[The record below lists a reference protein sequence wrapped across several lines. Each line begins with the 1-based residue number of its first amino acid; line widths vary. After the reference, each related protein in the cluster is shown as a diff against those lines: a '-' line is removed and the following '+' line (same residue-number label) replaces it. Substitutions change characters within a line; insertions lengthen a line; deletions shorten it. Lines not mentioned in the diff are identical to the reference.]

1 MMRGGRVM
9 GCCEGEGGRVV
20 MGTVRV
26 VMEAVEGRRK
36 GVRVVSVGRQM

>member
-20 MGTVRV
+20 MGTVR
-26 VMEAVEGRRK
+26 EGK
-36 GVRVVSVGRQM
+36 GGDGGCGGEEEGW